1 MTPMVREVEQPQELG
16 AAVIKARANFLHHAH
31 DMIAVRGGVI
41 LQLFHLPVQIIFL
54 IHRRDTCIQS
64 NASGTL
70 WEGITNDDRS
80 RIQLIGI

>member
-1 MTPMVREVEQPQELG
+1 MVREVEQPQDLG